1 MATMAMPLD
10 KAISAL
16 RRRALGVAWIR
27 RAGPLCGWT
36 LSGCSA
42 AALLVRGGASWERG
56 EAAWLLAPALIAPI
70 AALVLARRER
80 PSPAQAATWLDVRS
94 GGSGFVVTEQEL
106 GATAWSPRTE
116 AALAAAL
123 ERLPRVELGALLR
136 PLAVA
141 LALATLALWIEL
153 PRDMVGPPPAVSAAA
168 LERVEERLEV
178 LKDALAL
185 EPELER
191 ELEERLDAART
202 DSEAGNPES
211 TYEAL
216 DQLDERIEQAA
227 QEAELA
233 AQQALAL
240 LQRAT
245 SEAELAQA
253 QEALQNAAQ
262 SMGAAGLSKDLPQK
276 LERELAQAAQSL
288 AGEPLSSAD
297 LARLAQELKGAL
309 DGRMSK
315 LAGGRLV
322 DPSKLG
328 KLGEQLSLEDFDEEH
343 ECDESCK
350 QPGGT

>member
-1 MATMAMPLD
+1 MAATLD
-10 KAISAL
+10 QAVSAL
-16 RRRALGVAWIR
+16 RRRTLGVRWVH

-36 LSGCSA
+36 LGGCA
-42 AALLVRGGASWERG
+42 AAVLLARGGLGWERAQAG
-56 EAAWLLAPALIAPI
+56 WLLAPALLAPGV
-70 AALVLARRER
+70 ALILARRER
-80 PSPAQAATWLDVRS
+80 PTTAQAATWLDARS

-106 GATAWSPRTE
+106 GSTAWSPRTE
-116 AALAAAL
+116 AALQAAL
-123 ERLPRVELGALLR
+123 ARLPRIELSALAR
-136 PLAVA
+136 PLA
-141 LALATLALWIEL
+141 LALAFAALALWVEL
-153 PRDMVGPPPAVSAAA
+153 PRDVVGPPPAVSAAA
-168 LERVEERLEV
+168 LERVEEKLEV

-191 ELEERLDAART
+191 ELEERLEAAKT

-233 AQQALAL
+233 AQQALAQL
-240 LQRAT
+240 ERAT
-245 SEAELAQA
+245 SDANLAQA
-253 QEALQNAAQ
+253 QAALQEAA
-262 SMGAAGLSKDLPQK
+262 STMGAAGLSKDLPQQ
-276 LERELAQAAQSL
+276 LERTLAEAAQS
-288 AGEPLSSAD
+288 ATGEPLSSAE

-328 KLGEQLSLEDFDEEH
+328 KLGEKLSLEDFDDEH